1 MPTKETAFPRRPPR
15 IAPFQEL
22 RPFYFVTFC
31 VLQRRPIL
39 ANTVLHEA
47 FLSFARRARDEHAV
61 SVGRYV
67 IMPDHIH
74 LFVVLPEPGPSLAR
88 WVGQLKRQLGVA
100 LEGLGY
106 SAPQWQEGF
115 FDHLMRGAD
124 SYSAKW
130 AYVRENP
137 VRAGLCPI
145 AEAWPYAGE
154 VVMLRY

>member
-1 MPTKETAFPRRPPR
+1 
-15 IAPFQEL
+15 
-22 RPFYFVTFC
+22 
-31 VLQRRPIL
+31 
-39 ANTVLHEA
+39 
-47 FLSFARRARDEHAV
+47 
-61 SVGRYV
+61 
-67 IMPDHIH
+67 MPDHIH
-74 LFVVLPEPGPSLAR
+74 LFVVLPDPGPSLAR
-88 WVGQLKRQLGVA
+88 WVGQLKRQLGLT
-100 LEGLGY
+100 LESLGY